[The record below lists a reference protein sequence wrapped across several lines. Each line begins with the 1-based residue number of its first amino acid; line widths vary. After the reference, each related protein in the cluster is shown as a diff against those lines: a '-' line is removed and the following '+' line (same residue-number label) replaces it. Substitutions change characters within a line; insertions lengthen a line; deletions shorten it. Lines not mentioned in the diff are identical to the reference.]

1 MSYISTNPDWVPGS
15 IVFDGNPNKPAPSV
29 HDVVNHPQH
38 YTTGGI
44 ETIDFIEAKKLGFN
58 LGNVVKYIAR
68 SDHKGKR
75 LEDLKKAMWY
85 LQREVHRAEAESK
98 PEFTGELLG
107 R

>member
-1 MSYISTNPDWVPGS
+1 MSYVSTNPEWS
-15 IVFDGNPNKPAPSV
+15 IGKIVWDDDPRHPSAIV
-29 HDVVNHPQH
+29 HDAVNNPKH

-58 LGNVVKYIAR
+58 LGNVVKYITR

-85 LQREVHRAEAESK
+85 LQREVHRAETEQA
-98 PEFTGELLG
+98 
-107 R
+107 